1 MPEAKDFQESCEFYI
16 TVAIKAASDLRNA
29 LRLDETAFR
38 QITPAL
44 WQDPRPAFIYSVLDE
59 VQKAGISIMDWS
71 QKLSDTNRKREHTD
85 HLIRL
90 VTRWQ
95 QDEQS
100 FRARKLA
107 EILVDLICFSATNE
121 PDHYRDYLWLKE
133 FDSTVRSV
141 NDQHE
146 FFGFKRRNTEYGLE
160 WRERDIKE
168 AESKRVDV
176 LKRWYLRRK
185 QTAFQ
190 DEWKTSGVPF
200 SSFRQRYIRILDLA
214 LPNELAAIGKSYIHA
229 YGMSADIHFSPH
241 NSSSAFDEDDIYLG
255 VHRVG
260 LLCYA
265 ILIRC
270 QKLLDLVPEGINATI
285 RKMHDENAGPATLVA
300 QLKQEKAQVGDFVW
314 AHDDICRVAEVRR
327 SKFGYV
333 SYRVAY
339 VEPPPIA
346 EIKEDWFAAFEIRLV
361 ATKEL
366 AQQVLTQL
374 QTDPDISEEERASFR
389 NMSEDKRDELLG
401 KAVAKVFRLQQ
412 QILRDAKSRR
422 T

>member
-1 MPEAKDFQESCEFYI
+1 MPEPKDFQESCEFYI
-16 TVAIKAASDLRNA
+16 TVAIKAADDLRNA
-29 LRLDETAFR
+29 LRLDETQFR
-38 QITPAL
+38 RITPAL

-71 QKLSDTNRKREHTD
+71 QKLSETDRKPEHTD

-121 PDHYRDYLWLKE
+121 PDYYRDYLWLKE
-133 FDSTVRSV
+133 FDSTVRSL

-146 FFGFKRRNTEYGLE
+146 FFGFKRRNTEYGLQ
-160 WRERDIKE
+160 WRERDIKQ
-168 AESKRVDV
+168 AENKRIDV
-176 LKRWYLRRK
+176 SKRWYLRRK
-185 QTAFQ
+185 QAAFQ
-190 DEWKTSGVPF
+190 NEWKTSGVPF

-229 YGMSADIHFSPH
+229 YGMSADIHFTPH
-241 NSSSAFDEDDIYLG
+241 DSSSAFNEDDVYLG

-270 QKLLDLVPEGINATI
+270 QKLLDLVLEGVNATI
-285 RKMHDENAGPATLVA
+285 RKMHDENVGPATLVA
-300 QLKQEKAQVGDFVW
+300 QLKQE
-314 AHDDICRVAEVRR
+314 
-327 SKFGYV
+327 
-333 SYRVAY
+333 SYRSITPFTFP
-339 VEPPPIA
+339 VECRGI
-346 EIKEDWFAAFEIRLV
+346 IRLHPAKRCAKD
-361 ATKEL
+361 ATLNNMESSSLRRDGSYWVGTTPEIYANTARIAALKSD
-366 AQQVLTQL
+366 TYF
-374 QTDPDISEEERASFR
+374 ASGIR
-389 NMSEDKRDELLG
+389 IGN
-401 KAVAKVFRLQQ
+401 RLQLARSVVTT
-412 QILRDAKSRR
+412 LRAQNSRR
-422 T
+422 TLWSQRSDTSRVLLAS